1 MNIFVSYREE
11 GEKGNAGGQPASN
24 ILYGYTA
31 KEKVSAFFFIL
42 LQASYMAKKTQSWE
56 ST

>member
-42 LQASYMAKKTQSWE
+42 LQASYMAKKTQS
-56 ST
+56 